1 MLPGRSRMRVHLH
14 PQRRTVEVAGRR
26 SVGRL
31 LAELGVLPNTA
42 MVIRRDE
49 LLTDGEMVED
59 ADEIEIRAVISGG
72 IDDVATAARARAG
85 REATRERRRR
95 PLEGGRVATAGEH
108 GWVRGANPRLREHG
122 RLSGRAHGGNE
133 RVPERE
139 PAST

>member
-1 MLPGRSRMRVHLH
+1 MRVHLH

-59 ADEIEIRAVISGG
+59 DEEVEIRAVISGG
-72 IDDVATAARARAG
+72 AG
-85 REATRERRRR
+85 S
-95 PLEGGRVATAGEH
+95 AGLQEP
-108 GWVRGANPRLREHG
+108 RG
-122 RLSGRAHGGNE
+122 
-133 RVPERE
+133 
-139 PAST
+139 